1 MPVFKENFYI
11 PDETIEQSDKW
22 GIKEYLII
30 AISLVKKYFPTYYDL
45 NFSLQ
50 RDYEI
55 DDEWVTI
62 DVSIDGDI
70 EELLD
75 SYDKYIEN
83 LVYEIPWPERDKIR
97 LSYNIT

>member
-1 MPVFKENFYI
+1 MPVFKEKFYI
-11 PDETIEQSDKW
+11 PDEIIEQSVKW

-30 AISLVKKYFPTYYDL
+30 AIDLVKKHFPTYYDL

-70 EELLD
+70 EEVLD
-75 SYDKYIEN
+75 SYDKYTEN
-83 LVYEIPWPERDKIR
+83 FVYEVPLLERDKIR
-97 LSYNIT
+97 LSYNII